1 MEYVDSNSNVLVK
14 SLPKIIDILLEKYD
28 IKDTGRKQAVKALI
42 GVTKPEEAQVA
53 LKALFAVFDKSD
65 DIAKLFGYTNIEDVV
80 SNASKEDIMNKYRD
94 MVNKLSSKEV
104 VNMGYVSL
112 LSMARD
118 VMTLLSESEDVKLIA
133 AVKAGDVDNITNKLL
148 VSKAVNMNYIV
159 KKTIE
164 KKDDG
169 DFVIDLNKIK
179 SAVENPNLNKE
190 RPEELLRKLADAF
203 DGGIKNSRADIKNAL
218 MDLSNIHAIQ
228 AAA

>member
-1 MEYVDSNSNVLVK
+1 
-14 SLPKIIDILLEKYD
+14 
-28 IKDTGRKQAVKALI
+28 
-42 GVTKPEEAQVA
+42 
-53 LKALFAVFDKSD
+53 
-65 DIAKLFGYTNIEDVV
+65 
-80 SNASKEDIMNKYRD
+80 
-94 MVNKLSSKEV
+94 
-104 VNMGYVSL
+104 MGYVSL
-112 LSMARD
+112 LSIARD
-118 VMTLLSESEDVKLIA
+118 LMTLLSESEDAKLIE
-133 AVKAGDVDNITNKLL
+133 AVRTGDVDSITNKLL

-164 KKDDG
+164 KKADG